1 MSKPG
6 EMSGKSVMVTG
17 ANAGIGKET
26 ALALA
31 KLGATV
37 ICVCRDQGRGEA
49 AVAEL
54 KQRSGNDQVE
64 LMLCDLSSQQSI
76 RAFAEEYKRTHDRL
90 HVLVNN
96 AGVVIQKRQ
105 VTVDGLEATFALDH
119 LGYFLLTH
127 LLLDVITA
135 SAPARIVNVSS
146 DAHRAGHIDFD
157 DLQFEKRRYS
167 AFGAYCQAKL
177 ANIMFT
183 YDLAERLEGTGM
195 TVNAVHPGPVASNF
209 GSNSTGLFNLG
220 MRIFRF
226 FALTPEQGAQTSIYA
241 ASSPEVEGI
250 TGKYLSKKKPVKSR
264 RESYDV
270 NIRRRLWELSER
282 MTGLAPSRPAAR
294 AG

>member
-6 EMSGKSVMVTG
+6 EMSGKIVMVTG

-31 KLGATV
+31 KLGARV
-37 ICVCRDQGRGEA
+37 VCVCRDRGRGEA
-49 AVAEL
+49 AVAEIR
-54 KQRSGNDQVE
+54 QRSGNDQVE

-96 AGVVIQKRQ
+96 AGVVIQNRQ

-119 LGYFLLTH
+119 LGYFLLAH
-127 LLLDVITA
+127 LLLDVIKA

-146 DAHRAGHIDFD
+146 DAHRAGRIDFD
-157 DLQFEKRRYS
+157 DLQFEKKKYA

-183 YDLAERLEGTGM
+183 YDLAERLEGTGV
-195 TVNAVHPGPVASNF
+195 TVNAVHPGPVNTNF
-209 GSNSTGLFNLG
+209 GSDSTGFFNLA
-220 MRIFRF
+220 MRVFKL

-241 ASSPEVEGI
+241 ASSPEVEGL
-250 TGKYLSKKKPVKSR
+250 TGKYWSKNKPVKSKA
-264 RESYDV
+264 ESYDV
-270 NIRRRLWELSER
+270 SIRKRLWELSER
-282 MTGLAPSRPAAR
+282 MTGLAPGQPAAR